1 MKTYGIELHMPSGD
15 RVGEIVKSVTENHL
29 GEKVTDE
36 SLEKMKAEIVEIIM
50 AESDVKFNPAHS

>member
-29 GEKVTDE
+29 GEKITDE

-50 AESDVKFNPAHS
+50 AESDVKFNPAHN